1 MQTLAL
7 SGLLLGALVIVFV
20 LPGWGIVRFL
30 DLKGPRFLYSL
41 ILSYLILVPML
52 FVGRVAEVGVYTLAS
67 AYVSWVLA
75 VLILSAIVR
84 RLLAIDNRAFRK
96 IPAKRPDLSRW
107 RTSCEP
113 ISAPLVG
120 AICAAAYV
128 WWVGPYL
135 EIPADVWEHLARIQ
149 EELSVFEKTGKVKSS
164 IESPAEWGHLLSEQ
178 GRYWYLTIAIIV
190 KLFDLQLFESFRILD
205 SGLFLIFCAGLYS
218 FHVFVLRVFNWHSA
232 KTAWLAIA
240 ATVLAN
246 LTLGKDVFAFSRYY
260 VSAPTFLNYLVF
272 LGGVSA
278 LIEILRQEH
287 KPKTHALLFLA
298 AIFLA
303 YLIHRQEAAFLIT
316 YLAIGSIIAAI
327 CCSPTMNSICSIRD
341 LHPQSKLGARYTL
354 AFLVILTALIVVL
367 FGGSDELRAVHP
379 ALVIQV
385 GESAVY
391 RINFVEQVLTTTGV
405 LGILVLGV
413 FWAWHLKER
422 SPLIFVMTAVLPFV
436 TVLNPFF
443 VTTFLRFN
451 DSYTIW
457 RFQYMQLISVLAVV
471 LMAWIIGERKI
482 GHSLY
487 RRFGPLAAGAILLMA
502 AGVMSWHLSDQK
514 LWRYLG
520 VRVHT
525 LVRIPP
531 ENSAIIW
538 ADLISVLNEKDFG
551 SRKILTDPL
560 TAYVLDGATLYASF
574 SRKYHED
581 PEHSL
586 KRERYVETSFNEHD
600 GWLLIV
606 NRRDGGPSRNG
617 RVARHWDEDVMTV
630 SRFYSSELLN
640 WVDLAR
646 SRYQAGLLKP
656 GHTGLELM
664 WESERVEIYKIH
676 MGRLPD

>member
-1 MQTLAL
+1 MPTIVL
-7 SGLLLGALVIVFV
+7 SGFLLGALAIVFV
-20 LPGWGIVRFL
+20 LPGWAIVRFL

-41 ILSYLILVPML
+41 LLSYAILVPVL
-52 FVGRVAEVGVYTLAS
+52 FVGRMAEVGVYTLAL
-67 AYVSWVLA
+67 AYVSWVIA

-84 RLLAIDNRAFRK
+84 WLLAIGNGSSTEV
-96 IPAKRPDLSRW
+96 PEKRPDLSLW
-107 RTSCEP
+107 HTSYRS

-149 EELSVFEKTGKVKSS
+149 EELAFFEKTGKVKSL
-164 IESPAEWGHLLSEQ
+164 IESPTEWGQLLSEQ

-190 KLFDLQLFESFRILD
+190 KLSDLRLFETFRILD
-205 SGLFLIFCAGLYS
+205 SGLFFIFCAGLFS
-218 FHVFVLRVFNWHSA
+218 FHFFVLRVFNWHPA
-232 KTAWLAIA
+232 KTAWLAVT

-246 LTLGKDVFAFSRYY
+246 LMLGKDVFAFSRYY

-278 LIEILRQEH
+278 LIEVLRQEH
-287 KPKTHALLFLA
+287 KPKTHALLFLVA
-298 AIFLA
+298 VFLA
-303 YLIHRQEAAFLIT
+303 YLIHRQEAAFLVT

-327 CCSPTMNSICSIRD
+327 CCSPVMNSNCSIRD
-341 LHPQSKLGARYTL
+341 LNPQANLGARYTL
-354 AFLVILTALIVVL
+354 AFFVILTALIVVL

-385 GESAVY
+385 SDSDLY
-391 RINFVEQVLTTTGV
+391 RINFVEQVLTTTGALGIVV
-405 LGILVLGV
+405 LGF
-413 FWAWHLKER
+413 FWVWHLKKR
-422 SPLIFVMTAVLPFV
+422 GPLIFVMSAVLPFV
-436 TVLNPFF
+436 TVLNPYF

-457 RFQYMQLISVLAVV
+457 RFQYMQLIAVLAVV
-471 LMAWIIGERKI
+471 LMAWIIGERKV

-487 RRFGPLAAGAILLMA
+487 RRFGPLAGAILLIA
-502 AGVMSWHLSDQK
+502 AGAMSWHLSDQK
-514 LWRYLG
+514 FWRYLG

-525 LVRIPP
+525 LVRIPL
-531 ENSAIIW
+531 ENSAVIW
-538 ADLISVLNEKDFG
+538 GDLISVLNEKDFG

-560 TAYVLDGATLYASF
+560 TAYVLDGATPYASF

-606 NRRDGGPSRNG
+606 NRRDGGSSRNG
-617 RVARHWDEDVMTV
+617 RLSRHWDEDVMTV

-640 WVDLAR
+640 WVELAE
-646 SRYQAGLLKP
+646 SRHQAGRLKP

-664 WESERVEIYKIH
+664 WESERIEIYKIH
-676 MGRLPD
+676 MGRLLD